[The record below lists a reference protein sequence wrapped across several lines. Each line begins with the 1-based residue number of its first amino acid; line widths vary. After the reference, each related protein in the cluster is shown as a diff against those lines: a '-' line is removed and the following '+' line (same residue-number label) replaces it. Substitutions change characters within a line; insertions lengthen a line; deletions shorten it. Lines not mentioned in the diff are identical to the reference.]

1 MIKHILT
8 AFLLIIFIGNAFG
21 QDTNYAR
28 EIILKLSSE
37 DFDGR
42 GYVDEGD
49 RKTARFIRDEFHK
62 HGIKPLVDN
71 YFQPFNININ
81 TFPESLNVKIDGK
94 NLNPG
99 TEFLV
104 SCSSDSDNG
113 NYELFWLNAKKGNLD
128 SLKNIADK
136 HDLSDKY
143 VVTGNSEKKITEQNI
158 FKAAGII
165 VLQKNLWWRISNGH
179 QVNDFTVLKV
189 KKSAIDPEEASEITV
204 KIQNNFLK
212 DYQTQNVLGYIP
224 GKENPEK
231 YFFITAHYDHL
242 GRMGKQTYFPG
253 GNDNAS
259 GISMMMD
266 LARHYSVHPPDVSI
280 VFIAF
285 GAEETGLE
293 GSQYFAK
300 NMPLDKEKVMFSLN
314 LDMVGTGSDGI
325 TVVNGKVLHNYF
337 NTLAAI
343 NKKKDYLKKIRKRG
357 EAANSDHHFLYK
369 EGIPAFFFYTLGDEY
384 QEYHNLADKGK
395 NVPLTEYEALFNLIK
410 DYISRFPL
418 KNELIR

>member
-8 AFLLIIFIGNAFG
+8 ALSLIIFYGNALG
-21 QDTNYAR
+21 QDSNYAR

-37 DFDGR
+37 EFDGR
-42 GYVDEGD
+42 GYVNHGE
-49 RKTARFIRDEFHK
+49 RKAASFIRDGFQK
-62 HGIKPLVDN
+62 HGLKPLVGN
-71 YFQPFNININ
+71 YFQPFKISIN
-81 TFPESLNVKIDGK
+81 TFPGRLKVKIDGK

-104 SCSSDSDNG
+104 NCSSDSDNG
-113 NYELFWLNAKKGNLD
+113 NYELFWLNTKKGKLD
-128 SLKNIADK
+128 SLKKIAGK

-143 VVTGNSEKKITEQNI
+143 VVTANSEKRITEQNI
-158 FKAAGII
+158 FKAAGVV
-165 VLQKNLWWRISNGH
+165 VLQKNMWWHVSNGH
-179 QVNDFTVLKV
+179 QVKDFTVLKV
-189 KKSAIDPEEASEITV
+189 KKSAIDLTASKIKV
-204 KIQNNFLK
+204 KIKNRFLE

-224 GKENPEK
+224 GKINPEK

-242 GRMGKQTYFPG
+242 GRMGKRTYFPG

-259 GISMMMD
+259 GIAMMMD
-266 LARHYSVHPPDVSI
+266 LARHYSSHPPDVSI

-285 GAEETGLE
+285 GAEETGLD
-293 GSQYFAK
+293 GSKYFAK
-300 NMPLDKEKVMFSLN
+300 NMPIDKEKVMFSLN

-325 TVVNGKVLHNYF
+325 TVVNGKVLHTHF

-343 NKKKDYLKKIRKRG
+343 NKKQDYLKTIRKRG

-369 EGIPAFFFYTLGDEY
+369 EGIPAFFFYTLGEEY
-384 QEYHNLADKGK
+384 KEYHNLADKGK
-395 NVPLTEYEALFNLIK
+395 NVPLTEYEALFHLVT

-418 KNELIR
+418 KSELIR